1 MHGHPHGAPPQ
12 TPGCWRAPWDFHP
25 IDGER
30 VRLDLLAPDD
40 FDALYALQSDPEV
53 CRYLLYEARTREQV
67 AAALARDSSQTRLE
81 DVGDYLQ
88 PAIRGRGEHEGAFI
102 GTMYFE
108 LKSVDDRT
116 AEIGWLV
123 APALP
128 GARLRDAS
136 PAALLLDLAF
146 GELGLHRVI
155 AELDPRNAASVRV
168 CERLGMRKEAHILEH
183 MWLKGEWTDTGSYAI
198 LEREW
203 RATAALA

>member
-1 MHGHPHGAPPQ
+1 MAL
-12 TPGCWRAPWDFHP
+12 PWDFHP

-30 VRLDLLAPDD
+30 VRLDLLRDDD
-40 FDALYALQSDPEV
+40 FDALHAIQSDPEV

-67 AAALARDSSQTRLE
+67 AAALERDSAQKRLE
-81 DVGDYLQ
+81 NAGDYLQ
-88 PAIRGRGEHEGAFI
+88 PAIRGRGGDIDGAFI
-102 GTMYFE
+102 GTMYLE

-123 APALP
+123 AP
-128 GARLRDAS
+128 GFQGRGYARESAE
-136 PAALLLDLAF
+136 LLLDLAF

-168 CERLGMRKEAHILEH
+168 CERLAMRKEAHHVEH
-183 MWLKGEWTDTGSYAI
+183 MWLKEEWTDTGSYAI

-203 RATAALA
+203 RGNAGLA